1 MREQRF
7 LHSQRLAAAQP
18 APPNPSRTGIQI
30 NWVEAVAKTI
40 EIWRHH
46 NEMATKVCGIN
57 PAGAGPGCRQ
67 GRDAPCVGRPS
78 SKDFG
83 LKAGKAG
90 GLKMQPDRR
99 IPSSAAECARP
110 GHSNAGIP
118 GALER
123 SLTPVLPML
132 LRPGTDALRPE
143 PAPLPKR
150 VFKPTLSLALASV
163 LLCLSP
169 FARGQEPAV
178 GFTNPPATE
187 TVVLPK
193 SVPDPLEPFN
203 RVMWGFNKAVMTGV
217 IKPTS
222 RVYRFVVVKPV
233 RTGIGN
239 FGKNLT
245 YPGRLINNLLQGKWS
260 GARDESYR
268 FVCNTTVGVA
278 GFFDPATKWKIPKS
292 DADFGQTFGKWG
304 WKPECFIMLPIY
316 GPSNERDTLGLAA
329 DTAANPLLY
338 IAPYD
343 FKANNPLTYLGPYS
357 WFCYTVLYNDLAD
370 SVGEYVRFSQAE
382 MDPYSEIQYAWT
394 FARENRVA
402 DFQVKGKQDEA
413 SLETLE
419 SVFFTFKN
427 PEFPSHG
434 KTKSVLIPATG
445 RKLKFTF
452 WLQPGKANV
461 VYIVPGLGSHR
472 LAETSLAL
480 AELVYSNGFSAVCVS
495 SPFNFEFMEHAST
508 AAMPAYLPVDGNDL
522 HVALT
527 EIDHRLH
534 ALYPN
539 RLGNRAL
546 MGYSMGAFES
556 LFVAATGPTNQYS
569 VRTKGSVL
577 RFLQGKQG
585 VKEVRIDPITNQ
597 LPLIQFDRYVAINT
611 PVRMAQGISKLDE
624 FYRAPLN
631 WPIAERA
638 DDLENTF
645 LKVAALSKVTL
656 TPRSSLPFSAIES
669 KFLIGLTFRLILR
682 DMIYSSQQRN
692 NQGVLQHPI
701 RNFRRDPVYQEI
713 LQYSYQ
719 DYFEKFAI
727 PYYQTR
733 GLAAPT
739 QAAPEASPRRAAE
752 TLEKAGDLRTY
763 DAGLRANPNIR
774 VIVNQNDFLLTDED
788 LAWLHATFG
797 PEQLTVFPIGGH
809 LGNLSNLTVQKSI
822 LAALTPM
829 RPPDP
834 KPEEPPKNPGP

>member
-1 MREQRF
+1 M
-7 LHSQRLAAAQP
+7 
-18 APPNPSRTGIQI
+18 
-30 NWVEAVAKTI
+30 
-40 EIWRHH
+40 
-46 NEMATKVCGIN
+46 
-57 PAGAGPGCRQ
+57 
-67 GRDAPCVGRPS
+67 
-78 SKDFG
+78 
-83 LKAGKAG
+83 AGKAG
-90 GLKMQPDRR
+90 NLKIQPGRR
-99 IPSSAAECARP
+99 IQGSA
-110 GHSNAGIP
+110 
-118 GALER
+118 LV
-123 SLTPVLPML
+123 VLMI
-132 LRPGTDALRPE
+132 
-143 PAPLPKR
+143 
-150 VFKPTLSLALASV
+150 LS
-163 LLCLSP
+163 LCLSP
-169 FARGQEPAV
+169 FARGQEPAA
-178 GFTNPPATE
+178 GFTNSPVADLSRRLVAPKSDEGGSQTKAE
-187 TVVLPK
+187 IVVLPK

-222 RVYRFVVVKPV
+222 RVYRFLVVKSV
-233 RTGIGN
+233 RTAIGN

-268 FVCNTTVGVA
+268 FACNTTVGVA
-278 GFFDPATKWKIPKS
+278 GFFDPATKWEIPKS
-292 DADFGQTFGKWG
+292 DADFGQTFGQWG
-304 WKPECFIMLPIY
+304 WKPQCFLMLPIY
-316 GPSNERDTLGLAA
+316 GPSNERDTLGLAC

-338 IAPYD
+338 IAPYKFD
-343 FKANNPLTYLGPYS
+343 VNKPLTYLGPYS
-357 WFCYTVLYNDLAD
+357 YVAYAIMYNDLSD
-370 SVGEYVRFSQAE
+370 TVDEYVRFSKAE

-402 DFQVKGKQDEA
+402 DFQVKGKPDKA

-427 PEFPSHG
+427 PEFPDRG
-434 KTKSVLIPATG
+434 ETRSVLIPSTG

-480 AELVYSNGFSAVCVS
+480 AELVYSNGFSAVCMS

-508 AAMPAYLPVDGNDL
+508 AALPAYLPVDGNDL

-556 LFVAATGPTNQYS
+556 LFVAATGPTNQYT
-569 VRTKGSVL
+569 VITKGSVL
-577 RFLQGKQG
+577 SFLQGKQG
-585 VKEVRIDPITNQ
+585 VKEVRIAPITNY
-597 LPLIQFDRYVAINT
+597 LSLIQFDRYVAINT

-624 FYRAPLN
+624 FYRAPLS
-631 WPIAERA
+631 WPAAERA
-638 DDLENTF
+638 GDLENTF
-645 LKVAALSKVTL
+645 LKVAALSKLTL

-669 KFLIGLTFRLILR
+669 KFLIGLSFRLVLR
-682 DMIYSSQQRN
+682 DMIYSSQQRDN
-692 NQGVLQHPI
+692 LGVLQHPI

-733 GLAAPT
+733 GLAAP
-739 QAAPEASPRRAAE
+739 AAE
-752 TLEKAGDLRTY
+752 TMEKAGDLRTY

-774 VIVNQNDFLLTDED
+774 VIVNENDFLLTEED

-797 PEQLTVFPIGGH
+797 PKQLTVFAQGGH
-809 LGNLSNLTVQKSI
+809 LGNLYNPTVQKSI

-829 RPPDP
+829 KPPDP
-834 KPEEPPKNPGP
+834 KPEEPPKNSGP

>member
-1 MREQRF
+1 
-7 LHSQRLAAAQP
+7 
-18 APPNPSRTGIQI
+18 
-30 NWVEAVAKTI
+30 VVKTI
-40 EIWRHH
+40 KIRHH
-46 NEMATKVCGIN
+46 HIEVATKVCCIN
-57 PAGAGPGCRQ
+57 LKPGCRQ
-67 GRDAPCVGRPS
+67 GHDAQLALNAEAK
-78 SKDFG
+78 KDFR
-83 LKAGKAG
+83 LKARKAG
-90 GLKMQPDRR
+90 NLKIQPGWR
-99 IPSSAAECARP
+99 IRSSA
-110 GHSNAGIP
+110 
-118 GALER
+118 LV
-123 SLTPVLPML
+123 VL
-132 LRPGTDALRPE
+132 
-143 PAPLPKR
+143 
-150 VFKPTLSLALASV
+150 S
-163 LLCLSP
+163 LCLSL
-169 FARGQEPAV
+169 FAHGQEPAV
-178 GFTNPPATE
+178 GFAGPTAAE

-193 SVPDPLEPFN
+193 SVPDPIEPFN
-203 RVMWGFNKAVMTGV
+203 RVMWAFNKGVMTGV

-245 YPGRLINNLLQGKWS
+245 YPGRLINNLLQGKWG

-292 DADFGQTFGKWG
+292 DADFGQTFGQWG
-304 WKPECFIMLPIY
+304 WKPQCFLMLPIY

-338 IAPYD
+338 IAPYKFD
-343 FKANNPLTYLGPYS
+343 ASKPLTYLGPYS
-357 WFCYTVLYNDLAD
+357 YLAYAIMYNDLAD

-382 MDPYSEIQYAWT
+382 MDPYSEVQYAWT
-394 FARENRVA
+394 FARANRVA
-402 DFQVKGKQDEA
+402 DFQVKGKPDEA

-419 SVFFTFKN
+419 SVFFTFQD

-434 KTKSVLIPATG
+434 KTRSVLIPATG

-452 WLQPGKANV
+452 WLQPGQANV

-480 AELVYSNGFSAVCVS
+480 AELVYKNGFSAVCIS
-495 SPFNFEFMEHAST
+495 SPFNYEFMEHAST
-508 AAMPAYLPVDGNDL
+508 AAMPAYLPVDGHDL

-534 ALYPN
+534 TLYPN
-539 RLGNRAL
+539 RLGNKAL

-556 LFVAATGPTNQYS
+556 LFVAATEPTNPPPSDFGATSQLP
-569 VRTKGSVL
+569 VRRSPGE
-577 RFLQGKQG
+577 GG
-585 VKEVRIDPITNQ
+585 
-597 LPLIQFDRYVAINT
+597 PLIQFERVVAINT

-624 FYRAPLN
+624 FYRAPLS
-631 WPIAERA
+631 WPEVERT

-656 TPRSSLPFSAIES
+656 TPRSSLPFSAVES

-682 DMIYSSQQRN
+682 DMIYSSQRRN
-692 NQGVLQHPI
+692 NQGVLHHPI

-727 PYYQTR
+727 PYYQAR
-733 GLAAPT
+733 GLASPT
-739 QAAPEASPRRAAE
+739 AEAM
-752 TLEKAGDLRTY
+752 EKAGDLRTY

-788 LAWLHATFG
+788 LAWLHATFA
-797 PEQLTVFPIGGH
+797 PEQLTVFAQGGH

-829 RPPDP
+829 KPPQP
-834 KPEEPPKNPGP
+834 KSE